1 MSWDENW
8 FWERRVARK
17 QKSNSRIKI
26 HIESKKR
33 GLALW
38 MKTQSLLTKDKP
50 EMLSKNVKEK
60 DKGIQIMIENKE
72 REDREDKLH
81 MRIIGIPT

>member
-1 MSWDENW
+1 
-8 FWERRVARK
+8 
-17 QKSNSRIKI
+17 
-26 HIESKKR
+26 
-33 GLALW
+33 